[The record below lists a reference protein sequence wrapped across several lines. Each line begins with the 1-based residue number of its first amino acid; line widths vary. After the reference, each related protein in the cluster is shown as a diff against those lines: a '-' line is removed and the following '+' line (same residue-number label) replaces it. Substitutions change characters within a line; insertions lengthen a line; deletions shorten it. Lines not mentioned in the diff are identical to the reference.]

1 MMMNP
6 SPRRS
11 DVTRRSHGN
20 RMKQRPRTRHT
31 TFPQLQETK
40 NVSTER
46 QKKDTVRIV
55 PLGGFEEIGG
65 NMTVI
70 EYDGDIVIVDMGL
83 QMPSEEMHG
92 IDYIIPNTTYLE
104 GRERDIKGVFF
115 THGHLDH
122 IGAVPHI
129 SPKLG
134 NPTLYAADLAAALI
148 RKKMEDHQNAPKQNI
163 QVVTKNTK
171 VNLGKMQVEFFHITH
186 SFPNALGV
194 FVKTPAGNVVVTG
207 DFKIDLS
214 PISDEQIDFV
224 RLAEISKQG
233 VTVMMSDS
241 TGATREGYAMSESD
255 ISKDL
260 EEVFTKTKGRIIVG
274 TFASLIS
281 RIQQITKLAE
291 KLNRRIVVE
300 GYSMRTNVEI
310 AQKMG
315 YLKTRE
321 KIFITAEESLRL
333 PDNRVIILSTG
344 AQGEGNAALMRITSG
359 EHRSLKIHKG
369 DTIIFSSSVIPGNER
384 TIAALM
390 DSLYKQGAEV
400 VNYNMMDVH
409 AGGHGHSGDL
419 KLMLSIMRPK
429 FFVPSHGTYH
439 MLKSHAGLA
448 HSLGMSPENTR
459 VVTNGAIIE
468 ANRNEIQVLKKPA
481 PCGYVM
487 VDGLG
492 VGDIGNVVLRD
503 RQMMAEDGMFT
514 IVTVID
520 GKKGEVVGSPDIIS
534 RGFIY
539 MKESKEI
546 LFEVRKK
553 VKQIVKEKAEK
564 DHTTNFNY
572 IKDNIRDKIG
582 QYLFD
587 KTQRRPM
594 VLPVIIEV

>member
-1 MMMNP
+1 MLAQKQTRQGPRKTSKPPQRQNR
-6 SPRRS
+6 SPQQQKTHAQSLHQTPRAP
-11 DVTRRSHGN
+11 
-20 RMKQRPRTRHT
+20 QRKRDR
-31 TFPQLQETK
+31 
-40 NVSTER
+40 
-46 QKKDTVRIV
+46 VRII
-55 PLGGFEEIGG
+55 PLGGFEEVGG

-70 EYDGDIVIVDMGL
+70 EYADEIVIVDMGL

-92 IDYIIPNTTYLE
+92 IDYIIPNTKYLE
-104 GRERDIKGVFF
+104 GKEKQIKGVFF

-129 SPKLG
+129 IPKIG
-134 NPTLYAADLAAALI
+134 NPPIYAADLTSAII
-148 RKKMEDHQNAPKQNI
+148 RKKEDDHKGIPKFNI
-163 QVVTKNTK
+163 KIINKDSK
-171 VNLGKMQVEFFHITH
+171 VRVGKISVEFFHITH
-186 SFPNALGV
+186 SFPNALGIV
-194 FVKTPAGNVVVTG
+194 VKTPAGTVVITG

-224 RLAEISKQG
+224 RLAEISREG
-233 VTVMMSDS
+233 VLVLMSDS
-241 TGATREGYAMSESD
+241 TGANRDGYALSEKD

-260 EEVFTKTKGRIIVG
+260 EEVFRKAQGRIIVG

-281 RIQQITKLAE
+281 RIQQITHLAE
-291 KLNRRIVVE
+291 KTKRKIVVE

-310 AQKMG
+310 ARKMG

-321 KIFITAEESLRL
+321 KVFVSAEESTKI
-333 PDNRVIILSTG
+333 PDNRIIVLSTG
-344 AQGEGNAALMRITSG
+344 AQGEGNAALMRIATG
-359 EHRSLKIHKG
+359 EHRTLKVHKG
-369 DTIIFSSSVIPGNER
+369 DTVIFSSSVIPGNER
-384 TIAALM
+384 TIASLM
-390 DSLYKQGAEV
+390 DNLYKQGAIV
-400 VNYNMMDVH
+400 VDYQMMDVH

-419 KLMLSIMRPK
+419 KLMLSIMRPTY
-429 FFVPSHGTYH
+429 FIPSHGTYH
-439 MLKSHAGLA
+439 MLKTHAEHA
-448 HSLGMSPENTR
+448 HALGISPENTR
-459 VVTNGAIIE
+459 VITNGQIVE
-468 ANRNEIQVLKKPA
+468 ANKDEISVLKKPA
-481 PCGYVM
+481 QSGYVM

-553 VKQIVKEKAEK
+553 VKQIVKEKAAK